1 MCAGRGG
8 GVEAPVLDRSIPAM
22 GAIMG
27 EGPMATLVDERS
39 LDERLARLEA
49 ARSWSPR
56 VVSRLEALIR
66 TEDDA
71 ALFRVNP
78 LAFASQWGLDE
89 SEAIDLFLHATAL
102 GLFEMDWLL
111 ICPRCAC
118 AVESFA
124 RLRAVLRRF
133 RCPECH
139 NEYEAAMDDFIAIYF
154 TISPQICAIRY
165 HRPETLEPFD
175 YMFAFKG
182 VREGRRPDGQPYV
195 DSVRAALRGVSFLEP
210 GATASFA
217 FEASEGTLAG
227 VSSDTDAGFVLRVG
241 AEPTAEPQRVGLTY
255 LGTGFQPDEG
265 VLAPGPVAIEVA
277 NPTSRRGVLAVLQV
291 APDDEEVLLRF
302 DPYLTGKHLLT
313 SQTFRSLFRSE
324 VVGGAQGLAIRDI
337 ALLFTDIRGST
348 ALYQRIGDL
357 NAYQLVQQ
365 HFDLLRATTVRHGGA
380 IVKTIGDAVMAAY
393 PDAALAVRAAL
404 DMRGAIEHFNEGQP
418 ERPLLLKIGIHH
430 GAAIAVTL
438 NDELDYFGQ
447 TVNIASRVQEMA
459 DAAEIW
465 ITEEVWHYPGVQAL
479 LEPYSPE
486 ERTAEFRGIEQLMTV
501 MKIGSAGSGE
511 TCQQREETP

>member
-1 MCAGRGG
+1 
-8 GVEAPVLDRSIPAM
+8 
-22 GAIMG
+22 
-27 EGPMATLVDERS
+27 MATLVDERT
-39 LDERLARLEA
+39 LDERLVRLEA
-49 ARSWSPR
+49 ARVWSPR

-66 TEDDA
+66 TDDDA

-78 LAFASQWGLDE
+78 FTFARQWHLDE
-89 SEAIDLFLHATAL
+89 SEAVDLFLHATAA

-154 TISPQICAIRY
+154 NVSPQICAIRY
-165 HRPETLEPFD
+165 HRPETLDPFD

-195 DSVRAALRGVSFLEP
+195 DSVRSALRGLSFLEP
-210 GATASFA
+210 QRTATFA
-217 FEASEGTLAG
+217 FEAAEGTLSG
-227 VSSDTDAGFVLRVG
+227 ISSDTDAGFVLQVG
-241 AEPTAEPQRVGLTY
+241 IEPAAEPQRVRLTY
-255 LGTGFQPDEG
+255 LGTGYQPERAA
-265 VLAPGPVAIEVA
+265 LAPGPVALEVE
-277 NPTSRRGVLAVLQV
+277 NPTPTRGVLAILQV
-291 APDDEEVLLRF
+291 SPDDEDQLLHF

-348 ALYQRIGDL
+348 ALYQRIGD
-357 NAYQLVQQ
+357 
-365 HFDLLRATTVRHGGA
+365 
-380 IVKTIGDAVMAAY
+380 AVMAAY
-393 PDAALAVRAAL
+393 PDAAHAVGAAL
-404 DMRGAIEHFNEGQP
+404 DMLGAIERFNEDQP
-418 ERPLLLKIGIHH
+418 ERPVLLKIGIHN

-465 ITEEVWHYPGVQAL
+465 ITEAVWRYPGVQAL
-479 LEPYSPE
+479 LEPHPAE
-486 ERTAEFRGIEQLMTV
+486 PRIAEFHGIEQPMTV
-501 MKIGSAGSGE
+501 VRIGSSVPGVAK
-511 TCQQREETP
+511 

>member
-1 MCAGRGG
+1 M
-8 GVEAPVLDRSIPAM
+8 VPKM
-22 GAIMG
+22 GD
-27 EGPMATLVDERS
+27 GPMATLVDERT

-49 ARSWSPR
+49 ARPWSPR

-66 TEDDA
+66 SDDDA

-78 LAFASQWGLDE
+78 FTFASERGLDE
-89 SEAIDLFLHATAL
+89 SEATDLFLHATAL

-111 ICPRCAC
+111 ICPMCAC

-154 TISPQICAIRY
+154 SISPQIRAIRY

-195 DSVRAALRGVSFLEP
+195 DSVRSALRGVAFLEP
-210 GATASFA
+210 GATSRFA
-217 FEASEGTLAG
+217 FEAAPGALSGI
-227 VSSDTDAGFVLRVG
+227 SSDTDAGFVLQVG
-241 AEPTAEPQRVGLTY
+241 TEPTTEPQPLRLTY
-255 LGTGFQPDEG
+255 LGAGYQPNEAA
-265 VLAPGPVAIEVA
+265 VAPGPVVLEVA
-277 NPTSRRGVLAVLQV
+277 NPTSSRGVLAILQA
-291 APDDEEVLLRF
+291 APGDEDAPLRF

-313 SQTFRSLFRSE
+313 SQTFKSLFRSE

-357 NAYQLVQQ
+357 NAFQLVQQ
-365 HFDLLRATTVRHGGA
+365 HFDLLRETTVRHGGA

-393 PDAALAVRAAL
+393 PDAAHAVAAAL
-404 DMRGAIEHFNEGQP
+404 DMRSAIERFNDDQP
-418 ERPLLLKIGIHH
+418 ERPVSLKIGIHH

-465 ITEEVWHYPGVQAL
+465 ISEDVWRYPGVQAL
-479 LEPYSPE
+479 LEPYPAE
-486 ERTAEFRGIEQLMTV
+486 PRTAAFRGIERPMTV
-501 MKIGSAGSGE
+501 VRVSSTGRAAAEQRQPEAAGRPM
-511 TCQQREETP
+511 REEAEG

>member
-1 MCAGRGG
+1 
-8 GVEAPVLDRSIPAM
+8 
-22 GAIMG
+22 
-27 EGPMATLVDERS
+27 MARLVDERI
-39 LDERLARLEA
+39 LDERLGRLEA
-49 ARSWSPR
+49 ARTWSPR

-66 TEDDA
+66 ADDDG
-71 ALFRVNP
+71 ALFRINP
-78 LAFASQWGLDE
+78 FTFASERGLDE
-89 SEAIDLFLHATAL
+89 DEAIDLFLHATAI
-102 GLFEMDWLL
+102 GLVEMDWLL

-139 NEYEAAMDDFIAIYF
+139 HEYEAAMDDFIAIYF
-154 TISPQICAIRY
+154 TVSPQIRLIRY

-175 YMFAFKG
+175 YMFVFKG
-182 VREGRRPDGQPYV
+182 VREGRMPDGQPFI
-195 DSVRAALRGVSFLEP
+195 DSIRSVLRGLAFLEP
-210 GATASFA
+210 GSTTT
-217 FEASEGTLAG
+217 FELEAAEGALSG
-227 VSSDTDAGFVLRVG
+227 GSSDTHAGFVLQVG
-241 AEPTAEPQRVGLTY
+241 SEPATEPQRLRLTY
-255 LGTGFQPDEG
+255 LGTGYQPDKA
-265 VLAPGPVAIEVA
+265 VLAPGPVVIEVE
-277 NPTSRRGVLAVLQV
+277 NPTSSRGILGILHAASGEEGGLLQ
-291 APDDEEVLLRF
+291 F

-365 HFDLLRATTVRHGGA
+365 HFDLLRETTVRHGGA

-393 PDAALAVRAAL
+393 PDATRAVGAAL
-404 DMRGAIEHFNEGQP
+404 DMLGAIERFNADQP
-418 ERPLLLKIGIHH
+418 ERPVLLKIGIHH

-465 ITEEVWHYPGVQAL
+465 ITEAVWGYPGVQAL
-479 LEPYSPE
+479 LKAHPTEP
-486 ERTAEFRGIEQLMTV
+486 RTAAFHGIEQPMTV
-501 MKIGSAGSGE
+501 VRVGSPRHAAASRSRASQAAGAQTGD
-511 TCQQREETP
+511 QVRA

>member
-1 MCAGRGG
+1 
-8 GVEAPVLDRSIPAM
+8 
-22 GAIMG
+22 
-27 EGPMATLVDERS
+27 MATLVDERT

-49 ARSWSPR
+49 VRPWSPR
-56 VVSRLEALIR
+56 VVSRLEALLR
-66 TEDDA
+66 SNDDA

-78 LAFASQWGLDE
+78 FTFASQQGLDE
-89 SEAIDLFLHATAL
+89 GEAIDLFLHATAL

-124 RLRAVLRRF
+124 RLRAVMRRF

-154 TISPQICAIRY
+154 SVSPQICAIRY
-165 HRPETLEPFD
+165 HRPETLDPFD

-182 VREGRRPDGQPYV
+182 VREGHLPDGQPYV
-195 DSVRAALRGVSFLEP
+195 DSVRSALRGIGFLEP
-210 GATASFA
+210 QETAAFA
-217 FEASEGTLAG
+217 LEAAEGTLSG
-227 VSSDTDAGFVLRVG
+227 ISSDTEAGFVLRVG
-241 AEPTAEPQRVGLTY
+241 SEPAGKLQRLRLTY
-255 LGTGFQPDEG
+255 LGNGYQPDEAT
-265 VLAPGPVAIEVA
+265 LAPGPATIDVA
-277 NPTSRRGVLAVLQV
+277 NSTSSRGVLAIVQAGPAEVEV
-291 APDDEEVLLRF
+291 APGDECALLRF

-357 NAYQLVQQ
+357 NAFQLVQQ
-365 HFDLLRATTVRHGGA
+365 HFDLLRETTVRHGGA

-393 PDAALAVRAAL
+393 PDAAQAVAAAL
-404 DMRGAIEHFNEGQP
+404 EMRGAIERFNESQP
-418 ERPLLLKIGIHH
+418 ERTVSLKIGIHH

-465 ITEEVWHYPGVQAL
+465 ITESVCRYPGVQAL
-479 LEPYSPE
+479 LEPYSAE
-486 ERTAEFRGIEQLMTV
+486 QRAAEFRGIEQPMTV
-501 MKIGSAGSGE
+501 VRISPTAGAARPTS
-511 TCQQREETP
+511 TPEPPAAKGMVE

>member
-1 MCAGRGG
+1 MAIL
-8 GVEAPVLDRSIPAM
+8 VEERALD
-22 GAIMG
+22 
-27 EGPMATLVDERS
+27 D
-39 LDERLARLEA
+39 RLARLEA
-49 ARSWSPR
+49 ARPWSPR
-56 VVSRLEALIR
+56 VVSRLEAMIR
-66 TEDDA
+66 TDDDD

-78 LAFASQWGLDE
+78 LAFAKQWDLDQ
-89 SEAIDLFLHATAL
+89 SEAIDLFLHAAAA

-133 RCPECH
+133 RCPECQ

-154 TISPQICAIRY
+154 NVSAQIRAIRY
-165 HRPETLEPFD
+165 HRPETLDPFD
-175 YMFAFKG
+175 YIFGFRG
-182 VREGRRPDGQPYV
+182 VREGRTPDGEPFL
-195 DSVRAALRGVSFLEP
+195 DSIRSALRGTAFLEP
-210 GATASFA
+210 GGTARFA
-217 FEASEGTLAG
+217 LQAAPRALAG
-227 VSSDTDAGFVLRVG
+227 ISSDVEAGFTLPVRAEPAERVQQVRLTYQGTGYKPEG
-241 AEPTAEPQRVGLTY
+241 AE
-255 LGTGFQPDEG
+255 
-265 VLAPGPVAIEVA
+265 LASGPVEIEVINA
-277 NPTSRRGVLAVLQV
+277 ASIRWALAVLQV
-291 APDDEEVLLRF
+291 PPSHDEDALLSF

-393 PDAALAVRAAL
+393 PDAALAVAAAL
-404 DMRGAIEHFNEGQP
+404 DMRGAIERFNETQP
-418 ERPLLLKIGIHH
+418 ERPMLLKIGIHH

-465 ITEEVWHYPGVQAL
+465 ITEEVWRYPGVQAL
-479 LEPYSPE
+479 LEPYPAE
-486 ERTAEFRGIEQLMTV
+486 PRTAEFHGIGRPMTV
-501 MKIGSAGSGE
+501 VRVGSRSHAAAEQRSSQASGE
-511 TCQQREETP
+511 QMREEARG

>member
-1 MCAGRGG
+1 
-8 GVEAPVLDRSIPAM
+8 
-22 GAIMG
+22 
-27 EGPMATLVDERS
+27 MATLADERM

-49 ARSWSPR
+49 ARPWSPR

-66 TEDDA
+66 TDDDA

-78 LAFASQWGLDE
+78 FTFASQRGLDE
-89 SEAIDLFLHATAL
+89 DEAVDLFLHATAQ

-154 TISPQICAIRY
+154 SVSPQIRAIRY
-165 HRPETLEPFD
+165 HRPDTLDPFD
-175 YMFAFKG
+175 YMFVFKG
-182 VREGRRPDGQPYV
+182 VREGRGPDGQPFLE
-195 DSVRAALRGVSFLEP
+195 SVRSALRGLSFLEP
-210 GATASFA
+210 GKTAT
-217 FEASEGTLAG
+217 FELEAAEGALSGIGSDSE
-227 VSSDTDAGFVLRVG
+227 AGFVLQVG
-241 AEPTAEPQRVGLTY
+241 AEPAAQPQRLRLTY
-255 LGTGFQPDEG
+255 LGTGYQPDAA
-265 VLAPGPVAIEVA
+265 VLAKGPVVIEIE
-277 NPTSRRGVLAVLQV
+277 NPTSRRGVLAILQA
-291 APDDEEVLLRF
+291 APCDEDALLRF

-357 NAYQLVQQ
+357 NAFQLVQQ
-365 HFDLLRATTVRHGGA
+365 HFDLLRETTVRHGGA

-393 PDAALAVRAAL
+393 PDAALAVGAAL
-404 DMRGAIEHFNEGQP
+404 DMLGAIERFNEDQP
-418 ERPLLLKIGIHH
+418 ERPVLLKIGIHH

-459 DAAEIW
+459 GAAEIW
-465 ITEEVWHYPGVQAL
+465 ITEAVWSYPGVQSL
-479 LEPYSPE
+479 LEPYSAGP
-486 ERTAEFRGIEQLMTV
+486 RTAEFHGIEQPMTV
-501 MKIGSAGSGE
+501 VRIGSRHAAAERRRPHASDG
-511 TCQQREETP
+511 QMREEVRR

>member
-1 MCAGRGG
+1 MTT
-8 GVEAPVLDRSIPAM
+8 V
-22 GAIMG
+22 
-27 EGPMATLVDERS
+27 VDERT

-56 VVSRLEALIR
+56 VVSRLETLIR
-66 TEDDA
+66 TGDDA

-78 LAFASQWGLDE
+78 FTFASERGLE
-89 SEAIDLFLHATAL
+89 AGEAIDLFLHATAL

-133 RCPECH
+133 RCPECR
-139 NEYEAAMDDFIAIYF
+139 NEYEAAMDDYIAIYF
-154 TISPQICAIRY
+154 NVSARIRTIRY
-165 HRPETLEPFD
+165 HRPETLDPFD
-175 YMFAFKG
+175 YVFVFKG
-182 VREGRRPDGQPYV
+182 VREGRMPDGQPFI
-195 DSVRAALRGVSFLEP
+195 DTVRSALRGVSFLEP
-210 GATASFA
+210 EKTISFVI
-217 FEASEGTLAG
+217 EAAPGTLAG
-227 VSSDTDAGFVLRVG
+227 MSSDVAAGFALQVGTEPAADRQRLR
-241 AEPTAEPQRVGLTY
+241 LSF
-255 LGTGFQPDEG
+255 LGDRFAPEEAR
-265 VLAPGPVAIEVA
+265 LAPGTVELEIA
-277 NPTSRRGVLAVLQV
+277 NDTSSRGVLAILQ
-291 APDDEEVLLRF
+291 ASDGCEEPLLQF

-357 NAYQLVQQ
+357 NAFQLVQQ

-393 PDAALAVRAAL
+393 PDAARAVHAAL
-404 DMRGAIEHFNEGQP
+404 DMRGAIERFNEGQP

-465 ITEEVWHYPGVQAL
+465 VTEDVWRYPGVQAL
-479 LEPYSPE
+479 LEPYPSE
-486 ERTAEFRGIEQLMTV
+486 QRTAEFRGIEEPIAVLRV
-501 MKIGSAGSGE
+501 GSPSMA
-511 TCQQREETP
+511 R

>member
-1 MCAGRGG
+1 
-8 GVEAPVLDRSIPAM
+8 
-22 GAIMG
+22 
-27 EGPMATLVDERS
+27 MATVVDERA
-39 LDERLARLEA
+39 LDERLARVEA
-49 ARSWSPR
+49 ARAWSPR
-56 VVSRLEALIR
+56 AVSRLEALIR
-66 TEDDA
+66 TDEDA

-78 LAFASQWGLDE
+78 FTFAGERGLDE
-89 SEAIDLFLHATAL
+89 NEAIDLLLHASAH

-154 TISPQICAIRY
+154 SVSPQICAIRY
-165 HRPETLEPFD
+165 HRPETLDPFD

-182 VREGRRPDGQPYV
+182 VREGRRPDGEPYV
-195 DSVRAALRGVSFLEP
+195 DSVRSALRGVTFLEP
-210 GATASFA
+210 GGTARLA
-217 FEASEGTLAG
+217 FEAAPGRLSGI
-227 VSSDTDAGFVLRVG
+227 SSDTEAGFVLQVG
-241 AEPTAEPQRVGLTY
+241 TEPSADPQAVRLTY
-255 LGTGFQPDEG
+255 LGTGFQPDG
-265 VLAPGPVAIEVA
+265 AALASGPVALEVA
-277 NPTSRRGVLAVLQV
+277 NPTSSRGVLAVLQDT
-291 APDDEEVLLRF
+291 PGDEDTLLQF
-302 DPYLTGKHLLT
+302 DRYLTGKHLLT
-313 SQTFRSLFRSE
+313 SQTFKSLFRSE

-357 NAYQLVQQ
+357 NAFQLVQQ
-365 HFDLLRATTVRHGGA
+365 HFDLLRETTVRHRGA

-393 PDAALAVRAAL
+393 PDAALAVGAAL
-404 DMRGAIEHFNEGQP
+404 DMRGAIERFNEAQP
-418 ERPLLLKIGIHH
+418 ERPVALKIGIHH

-465 ITEEVWHYPGVQAL
+465 ITEDVWLYPGVRAL
-479 LEPYSPE
+479 LEPYPDE
-486 ERTAEFRGIEQLMTV
+486 QHTAEFRGIGQPMTV
-501 MKIGSAGSGE
+501 VKIGA
-511 TCQQREETP
+511 RDHAA

>member
-1 MCAGRGG
+1 
-8 GVEAPVLDRSIPAM
+8 
-22 GAIMG
+22 
-27 EGPMATLVDERS
+27 MAKLVDERT

-49 ARSWSPR
+49 ARPWSPR

-66 TEDDA
+66 TDDDA

-78 LAFASQWGLDE
+78 FTFASQRGLDQG
-89 SEAIDLFLHATAL
+89 EAIDLFLHASAL
-102 GLFEMDWLL
+102 GMFEMDWLL

-154 TISPQICAIRY
+154 TVSPQICAIRY
-165 HRPETLEPFD
+165 HHPETLDPFD
-175 YMFAFKG
+175 YMFEFKG

-195 DSVRAALRGVSFLEP
+195 DSVRSALRGLSFLEP
-210 GATASFA
+210 EGTTTFA
-217 FEASEGTLAG
+217 FEAAEGTLSG
-227 VSSDTDAGFVLRVG
+227 ISSDTDAGFILQVG
-241 AEPTAEPQRVGLTY
+241 AEASTEPQRLRLTY
-255 LGTGFQPDEG
+255 LGTGYQPGEAVVG
-265 VLAPGPVAIEVA
+265 SGPVALEVA
-277 NPTSRRGVLAVLQV
+277 NATSRRGVLAILQTIPGEDD
-291 APDDEEVLLRF
+291 APLRF
-302 DPYLTGKHLLT
+302 DAYLTGKHLLT

-357 NAYQLVQQ
+357 NAFQLVQQ
-365 HFDLLRATTVRHGGA
+365 HFDLLRETTVRHGGA

-393 PDAALAVRAAL
+393 PDAALAVGAAL
-404 DMRGAIEHFNEGQP
+404 DMLGAIERFNEDQS
-418 ERPLLLKIGIHH
+418 ERPVSLKIGIHH

-465 ITEEVWHYPGVQAL
+465 ITEAVWRYPGVQAL
-479 LEPYSPE
+479 LEADSAE
-486 ERTAEFRGIEQLMTV
+486 LRTAEFYGIDQPMTV
-501 MKIGSAGSGE
+501 VRVRSRGHAVAK
-511 TCQQREETP
+511 

>member
-1 MCAGRGG
+1 
-8 GVEAPVLDRSIPAM
+8 
-22 GAIMG
+22 
-27 EGPMATLVDERS
+27 MATLVDERI
-39 LDERLARLEA
+39 LDERLAGLEA
-49 ARSWSPR
+49 ARPWSPR

-66 TEDDA
+66 TDDDA

-78 LAFASQWGLDE
+78 FTFASQWGLDE
-89 SEAIDLFLHATAL
+89 SEAVDLFLHATAA

-124 RLRAVLRRF
+124 RLRAVLRAF

-154 TISPQICAIRY
+154 NVSPQIRAIRY
-165 HRPETLEPFD
+165 HRPETLDPFD
-175 YMFAFKG
+175 YIFGFKG
-182 VREGRRPDGQPYV
+182 VREGRLPDGQPYL
-195 DSVRAALRGVSFLEP
+195 DAVRSALRGAAYLEP
-210 GATASFA
+210 GETARFA
-217 FEASEGTLAG
+217 FDAATGMLAG
-227 VSSDTDAGFVLRVG
+227 VSSDVEAGFVLQVG
-241 AEPTAEPQRVGLTY
+241 TEPVAEPQRVRLTY
-255 LGTGFQPDEG
+255 LGTGYEPAEA
-265 VLAPGPVAIEVA
+265 VLAPGPVALEVA
-277 NPTSRRGVLAVLQV
+277 NVTSSRGVLAILQM
-291 APDDEEVLLRF
+291 PGCHDESLLDF

-313 SQTFRSLFRSE
+313 SQTFKSLFRSE

-357 NAYQLVQQ
+357 NAFQLVQQ

-393 PDAALAVRAAL
+393 PDAARAMGAAL
-404 DMRGAIEHFNEGQP
+404 EMRRAIDRFNEGQS
-418 ERPLLLKIGIHH
+418 ERPVLLKIGIHH

-447 TVNIASRVQEMA
+447 TVNIASRIQEMA
-459 DAAEIW
+459 DASEIW
-465 ITEEVWHYPGVQAL
+465 ITEDVWRYPGVDAL
-479 LEPYSPE
+479 LAPYPTE
-486 ERTAEFRGIEQLMTV
+486 QRTAEFRGIEQPMTV
-501 MKIGSAGSGE
+501 VSIGSPGHAGADPNN
-511 TCQQREETP
+511 R

>member
-1 MCAGRGG
+1 
-8 GVEAPVLDRSIPAM
+8 
-22 GAIMG
+22 
-27 EGPMATLVDERS
+27 MATLVDERE

-49 ARSWSPR
+49 ARPWSPR

-66 TEDDA
+66 TGDDA
-71 ALFRVNP
+71 ALFRINP
-78 LAFASQWGLDE
+78 LTFASERSLDE

-102 GLFEMDWLL
+102 GLLEMDWLL

-154 TISPQICAIRY
+154 SVSPQICAIRY
-165 HRPETLEPFD
+165 HRPETLDPFD
-175 YMFAFKG
+175 YIFAFRG
-182 VREGRRPDGQPYV
+182 VREGRVPDGRPFL
-195 DSVRAALRGVSFLEP
+195 DSIRSALRGVAFLEP
-210 GATASFA
+210 GGTARFA
-217 FEASEGTLAG
+217 LDAAPGALSGI
-227 VSSDTDAGFVLRVG
+227 SSDESAGFVLQVG
-241 AEPTAEPQRVGLTY
+241 TEPRTEPQHVRVTY
-255 LGTGFQPDEG
+255 LGTVFQPDHA
-265 VLAPGPVAIEVA
+265 VLAPGPVVLEVA
-277 NPTSRRGVLAVLQV
+277 NPTSSRGVLAILQV
-291 APDDEEVLLRF
+291 SPGSEDTLLDF

-357 NAYQLVQQ
+357 NAFQLVQQ
-365 HFDLLRATTVRHGGA
+365 HFELLRETTVRHGGA

-393 PDAALAVRAAL
+393 PDAAHAVSAAL
-404 DMRGAIEHFNEGQP
+404 DMRGAIESFNQDQP
-418 ERPLLLKIGIHH
+418 ERPVLLKIGIHH

-465 ITEEVWHYPGVQAL
+465 ITEAVWLYPGVQAL
-479 LEPYSPE
+479 LESYPAEP
-486 ERTAEFRGIEQLMTV
+486 RTAEFHGIEQPMTV
-501 MKIGSAGSGE
+501 VRVGSRVHAVAE
-511 TCQQREETP
+511 

>member
-1 MCAGRGG
+1 
-8 GVEAPVLDRSIPAM
+8 
-22 GAIMG
+22 
-27 EGPMATLVDERS
+27 MATLIDEGT

-49 ARSWSPR
+49 ARSWTPR

-66 TEDDA
+66 SDDDA

-78 LAFASQWGLDE
+78 FTFASERDLDAD
-89 SEAIDLFLHATAL
+89 EAIDLCLHATAH

-124 RLRAVLRRF
+124 RLRAVLSRF

-154 TISPQICAIRY
+154 NVSPQICATRY
-165 HRPETLEPFD
+165 QRPETLDPFD
-175 YMFAFKG
+175 YMFVFKG
-182 VREGRRPDGQPYV
+182 VREGYRQNGQPYL
-195 DSVRAALRGVSFLEP
+195 DSVREALRGLGFLEP
-210 GATASFA
+210 GGTATFA
-217 FEASEGTLAG
+217 FEAAEGTVFG
-227 VSSDTDAGFVLRVG
+227 GSSDTNAGFVLQVG
-241 AEPTAEPQRVGLTY
+241 TERTADPQRLRLTY
-255 LGTGFQPDEG
+255 LGTEYRPDKA
-265 VLAPGPVAIEVA
+265 VVAPGPVELEVENA
-277 NPTSRRGVLAVLQV
+277 TSSRGVLGILQA
-291 APDDEEVLLRF
+291 APGEGDAFLQF
-302 DPYLTGKHLLT
+302 APYLTGKHLLT
-313 SQTFRSLFRSE
+313 SQTFKSLFRSE

-365 HFDLLRATTVRHGGA
+365 HFDLLRETTVRHGGA

-393 PDAALAVRAAL
+393 PDAALAVAAAL
-404 DMRGAIEHFNEGQP
+404 EMRSAIERFNEGQV
-418 ERPLLLKIGIHH
+418 ERPVLLKIGIHH

-465 ITEEVWHYPGVQAL
+465 ITEDVWRYPGVEAL
-479 LEPYSPE
+479 LERYPAE
-486 ERTAEFRGIEQLMTV
+486 RRTAEFRGIEEPITV
-501 MKIGSAGSGE
+501 LSVGSRSEAAAKKTSPQAAGEPMPDAARG
-511 TCQQREETP
+511 